1 MEAWTW
7 VESESWAGRFVGL
20 DTRAGVDTFEGFE
33 EAAAWEYVMG
43 WTLILISEGI
53 DDLTP
58 DGLPAVP
65 LEPGGLLV
73 LEPLSTFPLELVL
86 LVLGRELLAEFWAA
100 EAEFWVEAGKFW
112 LDETGELWTR
122 VAGVDK
128 AGEDLLCLALL
139 LGQFFL
145 VWPVSAHTK
154 HLNLRQNSLAWP
166 VSPHSGLKQTSV
178 GQKP

>member
-1 MEAWTW
+1 
-7 VESESWAGRFVGL
+7 
-20 DTRAGVDTFEGFE
+20 
-33 EAAAWEYVMG
+33 MG
-43 WTLILISEGI
+43 STLILISEGI

-86 LVLGRELLAEFWAA
+86 LVLSRELLAEFWAA
-100 EAEFWVEAGKFW
+100 EAEFWLEAGKFW
-112 LDETGELWTR
+112 LDETGQLWTR

-154 HLNLRQNSLAWP
+154 HLILWQNSLAWP

-178 GQKP
+178 GQKPQAWGGLSLLQRGQYR